1 MELDSDN
8 QAEIKKKLILELKN
22 SRCQNLQLK
31 FLDYLYAKKLIR
43 KIK

>member
-8 QAEIKKKLILELKN
+8 QAEIKTKIVFRIKIFKMLESSIKI
-22 SRCQNLQLK
+22 SRL
-31 FLDYLYAKKLIR
+31 FIAKKLIR

>member
-8 QAEIKKKLILELKN
+8 QAEIKRKIDFSIKIFKMFESSIKIYRLFI
-22 SRCQNLQLK
+22 
-31 FLDYLYAKKLIR
+31 AKKLIR